1 MEVKENLSIS
11 LYNLKNNNAK
21 EMNKIQIY
29 IFYRII

>member
-29 IFYRII
+29 IFNRII